1 MSEQPVFRI
10 VTLSDMYTQ
19 VKPAFARAKVEIQ
32 LENKTLNAT
41 SVIELDLAIACEDSD
56 TIQSVHQ
63 KIADE
68 TILALRGA
76 LALIDGCSLTE
87 LKAKMI
93 SGPDR
98 SAD

>member
-1 MSEQPVFRI
+1 MREPAFRI
-10 VTLSDMYTQ
+10 VTLSDVYTNI
-19 VKPAFARAKVEIQ
+19 KPAFARAKVEIQ

-41 SVIELDLAIACEDSD
+41 SVIELDLAIAYEDSD

-76 LALIDGCSLTE
+76 LALIDGCSLAE
-87 LKAKMI
+87 LKAKTI
-93 SGPDR
+93 SRPDY
-98 SAD
+98 SDD